1 MVNGSWFVVRSS
13 SSLSPNGERARV
25 RGKNVASDVSVG
37 RKKTYARH
45 EGRAL
50 RLKTLFQAS
59 EDDNILAEQNC
70 DEPCS
75 HELKNHLI
83 NFLVK
88 VTTNNTKRIQPNV
101 LSTVVR
107 ILKR

>member
-1 MVNGSWFVVRSS
+1 M
-13 SSLSPNGERARV
+13 

-45 EGRAL
+45 KGRAL

-75 HELKNHLI
+75 HELENHLI

-88 VTTNNTKRIQPNV
+88 VTTNNTKRIQPKAPSIIERV
-101 LSTVVR
+101 LNFKR
-107 ILKR
+107 LILFVLMRN